1 MGPLEASA
9 RAQSNPPNAHPSIN
23 PLLIIKNRGLSAK
36 CMYVCTTVV
45 GDDSLE
51 SALRDEETLCMDMVY
66 DALDWYKKAV
76 IETREIEVRLK
87 CIQFRFCLLTVT
99 VIVDA
104 VVISSPM

>member
-1 MGPLEASA
+1 MGWSWAAACSVQGRGHIA
-9 RAQSNPPNAHPSIN
+9 RLPAQ
-23 PLLIIKNRGLSAK
+23 L
-36 CMYVCTTVV
+36 VVV

-51 SALRDEETLCMDMVY
+51 SASRDEQTLCMDMVY
-66 DALDWYKKAV
+66 YALDWYKKAV

-87 CIQFRFCLLTVT
+87 CILYSFCLMT